1 MPYTEAGDGA
11 RLHYEVF
18 GRRDG
23 EPVLLIQG
31 LGVDARGWMMQ
42 RGAIASRYRGIVFDN
57 RGSGRSDKPAE
68 PYSLHQMADD
78 ACRVLD
84 AAGFDSA
91 HVIGA
96 SLGGVVSQHLAVLH
110 PERVRSLV
118 LACTGCSHQRWRR
131 ELFEEWIAFATVR
144 GMRVFAQE
152 NARWLLGPRS
162 LRRFWPL
169 FDLLGPLAISAPVHG
184 LVAQIRA
191 ILDADDELRDSLR
204 HVKVPVLV
212 IVGSQDILT
221 PLGDSEELVELIP
234 GAELVVIRGA
244 AHGFMVEAFRPFNE
258 AVLEF
263 LGRVSRPDRVERS
276 SPDTVASA

>member
-1 MPYTEAGDGA
+1 MPNALATDGT

-42 RGAIASRYRGIVFDN
+42 RRAIGARFRVVAFDN
-57 RGSGRSDKPAE
+57 RGSGRSDKPDG
-68 PYSLHQMADD
+68 PYSMLGLADD

-84 AAGFDSA
+84 AADFDSA
-91 HVIGA
+91 HVMGA

-118 LACTGCSHQRWRR
+118 LACSGCRHQRWRR
-131 ELFEEWIAFATVR
+131 ELFEEWIEAANER
-144 GMRVFAQE
+144 GMRALAQE
-152 NARWLLGPRS
+152 NARWLVGPRS

-169 FDLLGPLAISAPVHG
+169 FDLLGPLAISAPRHG
-184 LVAQIRA
+184 FVAQIRA
-191 ILDADDELRDSLR
+191 ILDADDDLRESLR
-204 HVKVPVLV
+204 EISVPTLV

-221 PLGDSEELVELIP
+221 PVGDSEELVELIP
-234 GAELVVIRGA
+234 GAELVVVRGA

-263 LGRVSRPDRVERS
+263 LDRVSRTPVRTTRLE
-276 SPDTVASA
+276 T

>member
-1 MPYTEAGDGA
+1 MPFTEAGDGA
-11 RLHYEVF
+11 RLHYELF
-18 GRRDG
+18 GRGDG

-42 RGAIASRYRGIVFDN
+42 RSSIGSRYRGIAFDN
-57 RGSGRSDKPAE
+57 RGTGRSDKPPG
-68 PYSLHQMADD
+68 PYSILQMADD

-84 AAGFDSA
+84 AAGVDSA
-91 HVIGA
+91 HVVGA
-96 SLGGVVSQHLAVLH
+96 SLGGVVSQHVAVLY

-118 LACTGCSHQRWRR
+118 LACTGCRHQRWRR
-131 ELFEEWIAFATVR
+131 ELFEEWIASATGR
-144 GMRVFAQE
+144 GMRAFAQT
-152 NARWLLGPRS
+152 NARWLIGPRS

-184 LVAQIRA
+184 FVAQTRA
-191 ILDADDELRDSLR
+191 ILDADDTFRDSLR
-204 HVKVPVLV
+204 EVAVPTLV

-221 PLGDSEELVELIP
+221 PVGDSEELAELIP

-258 AVLEF
+258 AVRDF
-263 LGRVSRPDRVERS
+263 LDRVTTATDSIAR
-276 SPDTVASA
+276 